1 MRRRFVAASVV
12 ALALPASAL
21 AATARVAQ
29 VDAREHP
36 TVRVTVV
43 TSKARAVP
51 PALTENGRAV
61 TVTRADNLGTAK
73 SVVLAVD
80 RSRSMKGE
88 SLARAVD
95 AVQAF
100 VKTKPPRDRV
110 SVVAFGSSAVRLTRF
125 STATIDADLALGT
138 VGVDGR
144 PGTALYDAVALAAQS
159 LATESMPSRVLV
171 LVTDGNDVSSAAGLR
186 EAVRAA
192 QRAGVAVHAIG
203 IEGEQFSPA
212 PLRSLARATGGSYY
226 AATSSGELRRAY
238 ARVGN
243 RLRRTW
249 RLEYLT
255 AARPG
260 DRVTVGVEGTRTP
273 FVVPGTPASAPGAP
287 SKLVPDAAYG
297 GWGTF
302 AVGGAAGGLLLLS
315 FGAAAGARGGSR
327 LKKRLAPHVEQHT
340 RVRRRG
346 RPGMTAAAGLMSV
359 TEKAFGKLAVWKRV
373 HRLLERAD
381 VPLRTVE
388 FFYVMVGGA
397 FAVGLLA
404 AVTASS
410 TIAVLLGFAFGASL
424 PLVAMW
430 AKARRRLNAFEN
442 QLPDLLLTIAASLKA
457 GHSFKQ
463 GLQTVA
469 DEGNPPASME
479 FQRALA
485 EVRLGRPVEDALRE
499 TAERVNSKNL
509 EFVITAVTIQSQVGG
524 SLAGLFDMVAD
535 AVRQRQQFARKIK
548 GLTAMGRASAWV
560 LIGLPFFMA
569 AVITLVNGEYMA
581 PLWTTSAGRMLV
593 FFSLGMMVFGSLLLK
608 KIVSFRG

>member
-1 MRRRFVAASVV
+1 MRLRIGAAIVA
-12 ALALPASAL
+12 ALALPAPAL

-43 TSKARAVP
+43 TSKTRSAP
-51 PALTENGRAV
+51 PPLTENGRAV

-73 SVVLAVD
+73 SVVLAID

-88 SLARAVD
+88 PLVRAVE

-100 VKTKPPRDRV
+100 VKAKPPRDRV
-110 SVVAFGSSAVRLTRF
+110 SVVAFGARAVRLTRF

-138 VGVDGR
+138 IGVDGR
-144 PGTALYDAVALAAQS
+144 QGTALYDAVALAAQS
-159 LATESMPSRVLV
+159 LATESMPGRVLV
-171 LVTDGNDVSSAAGLR
+171 LVTDGNDVSSAAGLQ

-212 PLRSLARATGGSYY
+212 PLRNLARATGGSYY
-226 AATSSGELRRAY
+226 AAASSAELAGAY

-243 RLRRTW
+243 QLRRTW
-249 RLEYLT
+249 QVEYLT

-260 DRVTVGVEGTRTP
+260 DRVTVGVEGARTTL
-273 FVVPGTPASAPGAP
+273 VVPGTRPAGPQAP
-287 SKLVPDAAYG
+287 SNLVPDAAYD
-297 GWGTF
+297 GWGTY
-302 AVGGAAGGLLLLS
+302 AVGVAAGALLLLA
-315 FGAAAGARGGSR
+315 FAAAAGARGGSR

-346 RPGMTAAAGLMSV
+346 RPGMTAAAELMSV
-359 TEKAFGKLAVWKRV
+359 TEKAFGTLAVWKRV

-388 FFYVMVGGA
+388 FFYVMVAAA

-404 AVTASS
+404 AVTATS
-410 TIAVLLGFAFGASL
+410 TVAVLLGFAFGASL
-424 PLVAMW
+424 PLLVVW
-430 AKARRRLNAFEN
+430 VKARRRLNAFEN

-469 DEGNPPASME
+469 DEGNPPASKE

-509 EFVITAVTIQSQVGG
+509 DFVITAVTIQSQVGG

-569 AVITLVNGEYMA
+569 GIITLVNGDYMA
-581 PLWTTSAGRMLV
+581 PLWNTSTGRMLV
-593 FFSLGMMVFGSLLLK
+593 FFSLGMMAFGSLLLK